1 MPAMRKSLI
10 KTPSGELARAPT
22 MSIPNR
28 SALFV
33 GNNQALR
40 FRDVF
45 IAQDNSMRSLQDRRA
60 ARTIGSFRIADNG
73 EVMR

>member
-1 MPAMRKSLI
+1 
-10 KTPSGELARAPT
+10 

-45 IAQDNSMRSLQDRRA
+45 IAQDNSTRSLQDRRA